1 MSDNNDEMPVE
12 LVRLSYIQLGESFAI
27 RFTLHGVQQN
37 LVLVPGMDPLDLV
50 SALFKTVMTVAD
62 PVGPCVND
70 QPY

>member
-1 MSDNNDEMPVE
+1 MSDNNDMPVE
-12 LVRLSYIQLGESFAI
+12 LVRLSYIKLGESFAI

-50 SALFKTVMTVAD
+50 SALFKTVMTVSD

-70 QPY
+70 EPY